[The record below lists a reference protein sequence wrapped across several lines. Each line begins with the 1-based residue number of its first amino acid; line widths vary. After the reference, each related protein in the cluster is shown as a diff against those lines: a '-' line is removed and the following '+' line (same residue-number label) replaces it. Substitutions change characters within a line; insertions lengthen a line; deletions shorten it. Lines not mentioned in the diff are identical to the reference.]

1 MLSERVESSRL
12 LPTLSI
18 MIDLLLVFFFHPLQI
33 SILEVYHG
41 YNAFILTAGVL
52 IEKEEKKC
60 CQLSGKIMETWLH
73 FDHFVKKVKR

>member
-18 MIDLLLVFFFHPLQI
+18 MIDLLLVFFFFFFHPLQI

-41 YNAFILTAGVL
+41 YNAFILTAGVPKL
-52 IEKEEKKC
+52 TGRQDKGNNWIA
-60 CQLSGKIMETWLH
+60 
-73 FDHFVKKVKR
+73 VN